1 MDTKSY
7 SLSVNGKNREKFELL
22 YSMLIEYNEK
32 YNLTAITD
40 KREVFLKHF
49 LDSVVGEA
57 YFKKGAKVIEVGSG
71 AGFPSIPL
79 KIVRKDLNFTL
90 VESVG
95 KKCEYLNAVVE
106 KFGLKGVEVIN
117 SRCEVLGQD
126 KNYRR
131 QYDVVTARAVAKMN
145 TLCEYCLPF
154 LKIGGLFVAYKGNAD
169 KELEEAK
176 KAIKVLGG
184 KIKEVEK
191 FTLPNGDAR
200 TLIVIEKVSHTPL
213 KYPRGQGLE
222 KKEPII

>member
-222 KKEPII
+222 KKEPIV

>member
-7 SLSVNGKNREKFELL
+7 SLSVNGKNREKFESL
-22 YSMLIEYNEK
+22 YSMMIEYNEK

-49 LDSVVGEA
+49 LDSVVGES

-79 KIVRKDLNFTL
+79 KLVRKDLNFTL

-106 KFGLKGVEVIN
+106 KFKLKGVEVIN
-117 SRCEVLGQD
+117 DRCEKLGQD

-176 KAIKVLGG
+176 KAIKILGG
-184 KIKEVEK
+184 KIKEIEK
-191 FTLPNGDAR
+191 FNLPNGDAR
-200 TLIVIEKVSHTPL
+200 TIVVIEKVAHTPL